1 MMLWSVLK
9 HVDPRRLDIAV
20 AFLEPGPFEDE
31 VRELGLRTFAVPAG
45 RLRELR
51 AGAAAVRRLAR
62 IIRAEEPDL
71 ILNWIAK
78 AQLYGAPAA
87 AQAGRGDSVVW
98 WQHCVP
104 GGYWLDRAA
113 TALPAR
119 AVGCSSRASAVAQAR
134 ARPRRRTFVVHPG
147 VDTARVPA
155 VERAALGIPD
165 ERPIIGIVGRLQPDK
180 GQHRFL
186 DALRCVHDAGLRAH
200 GLIVGGSA
208 HGLSPGY
215 EQQVRALVRQLRLED
230 WVTMVGQVPDARP
243 YIAAMDVLVSASA
256 NESFGMVL
264 VEALAQHV
272 PVVAVAAGGP
282 LEIVD
287 PGSTGLLV
295 PRPSPPLL
303 AAAAGELLADQPR
316 RLRMAAAA
324 RRTSLERFGIPAMV
338 ETLETR
344 LRALAT
350 NGAGAQGG

>member
-1 MMLWSVLK
+1 
-9 HVDPRRLDIAV
+9 
-20 AFLEPGPFEDE
+20 
-31 VRELGLRTFAVPAG
+31 
-45 RLRELR
+45 
-51 AGAAAVRRLAR
+51 VRRLAR

-87 AQAGRGDSVVW
+87 AHVGRADSVVW
-98 WQHCVP
+98 WQHGVP
-104 GGYWLDRAA
+104 DGHWLDRAA

-119 AVGCSSRASAVAQAR
+119 AVGCSSRASAIAQA
-134 ARPRRRTFVVHPG
+134 AWKPRRRTFVVHPG
-147 VDTARVPA
+147 VDTERVPGI
-155 VERAALGIPD
+155 ERAALGIPD
-165 ERPIIGIVGRLQPDK
+165 GRPIIGIAGRLQPDK

-186 DALRCVHDAGLRAH
+186 DALRRVHDAGLRAH

-208 HGLSPGY
+208 HGLSPAY

-264 VEALAQHV
+264 VEALVQGV
-272 PVVAVAAGGP
+272 PVVAAAGGGP

-287 PGSTGLLV
+287 PGVTGLLV
-295 PRPSPPLL
+295 PRPGPRLL

-316 RLRMAAAA
+316 RLQMAAAA
-324 RRTSLERFGIPAMV
+324 RRAPVEHFGIPAMV

-344 LRALAT
+344 LRALVT
-350 NGAGAQGG
+350 NGTAVQTGWERRRRKRARRSMPRRRASLC